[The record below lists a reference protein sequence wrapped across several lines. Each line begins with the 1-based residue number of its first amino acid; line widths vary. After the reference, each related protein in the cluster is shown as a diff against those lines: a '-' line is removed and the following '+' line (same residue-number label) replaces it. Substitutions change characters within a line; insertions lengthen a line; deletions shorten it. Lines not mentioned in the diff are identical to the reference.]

1 MNIETIE
8 DRLESIK
15 DNTAIAYN
23 VSKILQEI
31 DFKTQKT
38 EYIIM
43 LNNIAKN
50 EESIELVDKL
60 CIAKELYNIWEKK
73 IYEDDYITYELTKSI
88 CSLFS
93 MQVMFAEKEDFPL
106 KERKM
111 KIYYANHEN
120 AKELYNNVNGRPI

>member
-43 LNNIAKN
+43 LNNIAEN
-50 EESIELVDKL
+50 EENIELIDKL
-60 CIAKELYNIWEKK
+60 CIAKELYNVWEKK

-93 MQVMFAEKEDFPL
+93 MQVMFAKKEDFSL

-120 AKELYNNVNGRPI
+120 AKELYNNVNK

>member
-43 LNNIAKN
+43 LNNIAEN
-50 EESIELVDKL
+50 EENIELIDKL
-60 CIAKELYNIWEKK
+60 CIAKELYNVWEKK

-93 MQVMFAEKEDFPL
+93 MQVMFAEKEDFSL

-120 AKELYNNVNGRPI
+120 AKELYNNVNK

>member
-8 DRLESIK
+8 DRLESVK
-15 DNTAIAYN
+15 DNIAIAYN

-31 DFKTQKT
+31 DFKTQKK

-43 LNNIAKN
+43 LNNISEN
-50 EESIELVDKL
+50 EGNIELIDKL
-60 CIAKELYNIWEKK
+60 CIAKELYNVWEKK

-93 MQVMFAEKEDFPL
+93 MQVMFAEEKDFHL

-111 KIYYANHEN
+111 KIYWTNHEN
-120 AKELYNNVNGRPI
+120 ARELYNNVNR

>member
-38 EYIIM
+38 EYITM
-43 LNNIAKN
+43 LNSISEN
-50 EESIELVDKL
+50 EENIELIDKL
-60 CIAKELYNIWEKK
+60 CIAKELYNIWKKK

-93 MQVMFAEKEDFPL
+93 LQVMFAEEKDFPL

-111 KIYYANHEN
+111 KIYWTNHEN
-120 AKELYNNVNGRPI
+120 ARELYNNVNGRPV